1 MANYI
6 KIPLSLNPGRPLV
19 TTTGALT
26 ASITTNS
33 TDATNQVA
41 TGTAFTTSGAGT
53 AGVVALTIA
62 GNTVTVASA
71 TTDGDGYKVGDT
83 LTFDKSV
90 IGGTTD
96 VVITLVADDLD
107 AIEGS
112 ATNEY
117 QLIPIDNVLAV
128 DKSSVSTTASPV
140 ANIVTNIY
148 DGDTFLFWAVTLAA
162 NQTPANTEANLVA
175 DLCDAIDKASQA
187 ENSVPVVSFY
197 GGTVVESV
205 VYG

>member
-1 MANYI
+1 
-6 KIPLSLNPGRPLV
+6 LQLV
-19 TTTGALT
+19 LLLQQA
-26 ASITTNS
+26 
-33 TDATNQVA
+33 
-41 TGTAFTTSGAGT
+41 GAGT

-128 DKSSVSTTASPV
+128 DNLALVQLQARWQILLQIFMTE
-140 ANIVTNIY
+140 I
-148 DGDTFLFWAVTLAA
+148 LFFSG
-162 NQTPANTEANLVA
+162 Q
-175 DLCDAIDKASQA
+175 
-187 ENSVPVVSFY
+187 
-197 GGTVVESV
+197 
-205 VYG
+205 